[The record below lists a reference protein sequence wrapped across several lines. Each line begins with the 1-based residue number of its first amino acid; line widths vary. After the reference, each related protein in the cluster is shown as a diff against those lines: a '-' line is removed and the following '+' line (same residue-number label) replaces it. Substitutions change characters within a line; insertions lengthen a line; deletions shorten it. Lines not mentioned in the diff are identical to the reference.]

1 MDPPTSSSISIQTKH
16 IFGCKND
23 IANAVYHIDEHRIIY
38 AAGHNIVIYN
48 IEDRQMQFL
57 PGIEGSLGIT
67 SVTLCPKHRFLAVA
81 ERAERGVICVYDMAK
96 QRKKRVLV
104 TSDCLSQ
111 EYISMS
117 FAPKQEKKFLISLG
131 GHPDWT
137 LIYWQWDRQ
146 RVLHSTKVSSGSPVY
161 QISFNILD
169 YMNGIIATGNNVFF
183 WYKPIDGLKVQSQG
197 IAKKEPHVSNNYLC
211 HSWLYDGKLVV
222 GTDSGE
228 ILLCDQ
234 NCEYRGYFTSGME
247 SWSVLCI
254 LPYSNGFLV
263 GGEEARVVMFERN
276 TDDLRLH
283 YARSQK
289 SISVTNQPTAKIKGI
304 SISPNSEDS
313 LILVLDNSQ
322 IYNLPFT
329 SEQDEAKPLSD
340 LFHSNA
346 ITGLDVCIRKPLVVT
361 CGIDNSVR
369 IWNYEKNCLEVI
381 EFFTEEPYSVAFHPS
396 GFHIVV
402 GFADKLRMMNVFAST
417 IKHYK
422 EIHIKGC
429 KEIKFCNGGHMFAAA
444 NGHEVQVFNFYTG
457 ENPPNMKFRKHIA
470 KVTSL
475 HWNEDDSLLY
485 SAGSDGAVYEWRI
498 NVRPEMQRED
508 PDFSA
513 SKDSNSFECIAV
525 SPNTENRSYYLTGK
539 SNDIKEI
546 VNSLVKNT
554 EKNETEVKQS
564 VRSLETAITVKQ
576 ISITHN
582 GKFLVAGVAEA
593 EKPGALRIYKFAPFT
608 GEYEEIQAHS
618 LPIVRIRITFDDSY
632 IFSAGQDGALI
643 IYEIKDKDNRSLKK
657 EKEGYGLP
665 FAEEIL
671 ITKAEI
677 EELNHEITS
686 LQTTAR
692 ELETNNKMY
701 YDMELQEKQRQ
712 IEELKQQIFQGAQ
725 QEKHR
730 YDQLFK
736 AKRDMEQSY
745 EERLISIKHQF
756 TQEKEELNK
765 NFAIK
770 LRKEEERYEE
780 LKKEREYKAKEAAER
795 IERLKSDHTR
805 VMAEREEK
813 HRKQY
818 EEVRMEI
825 ELLAK
830 ENEDQQ
836 KEFELRRQKL
846 EEINERQLFE
856 LREQNIKEI
865 QGIKADCDTADA
877 ELSLARKVEEK
888 LKDDKNKKAEE
899 VKQMDEELEN
909 QREKI
914 KHQNNDLKSNEKEI
928 TVRKNT
934 IKEKE
939 KRIFELKKK
948 KQELEKFRFVLDYK
962 IRELKRDIGPR
973 EDEIIRLKEQTSE
986 MEKELKH
993 LENVNEKLGILVDN
1007 LRLRQDGMQE
1017 EIKKQSEKL
1026 TENSSKIQALKDGIY
1041 DCVQYIQE
1049 EKKLKEAVLKLY
1061 EKFVRN
1067 EIQAKVSTTENQYVR
1082 QCEHLERT
1090 ISGLRKKLKKVNKV
1104 HQQDTS
1110 RIMSNNV
1117 DLISEINGLKKE
1129 LKYLEYLE
1137 KEVKKMEMN
1146 KIDKK
1151 AVVEDVMKKEIEK
1164 NKEEITILRRRLN
1177 ELETGVPQ
1185 SFHQED
1191 VLVS

>member
-1 MDPPTSSSISIQTKH
+1 MESSITIQTKH
-16 IFGCKND
+16 IFGCKGD
-23 IANAVYHIDEHRIIY
+23 IANAVYHIDEHRVIY
-38 AAGHNIVIYN
+38 ASGHNIVIYN

-57 PGIEGSLGIT
+57 PGLEGSLGIT
-67 SVTLCPKHRFLAVA
+67 AVSLCPKRRFLAVA
-81 ERAERGVICVYDMAK
+81 ERAERAIIFVYDLQK
-96 QRKKRVLV
+96 QRKKRALV

-117 FAPKQEKKFLISLG
+117 FAPKLEKKYLISLG
-131 GHPDWT
+131 GQPDWT

-146 RVLHSTKVSSGSPVY
+146 RVLYSTKVSSGSPVY
-161 QISFNILD
+161 QVSFNILD
-169 YMNGIIATGNNVFF
+169 YTNGIIVTGNNVFLF
-183 WYKPIDGLKVQSQG
+183 YKPIEGLNKIQTQG

-211 HSWLYDGKLVV
+211 HSWLYDGKLVI
-222 GTDSGE
+222 GTDAGE

-234 NCEYRGYFTSGME
+234 NCEYRGYLTSGME

-276 TDDLRLH
+276 PEDLRMH
-283 YARSQK
+283 YGRSQK
-289 SISVTNQPTAKIKGI
+289 SISVTNQPTAKIKGM

-313 LILVLDNSQ
+313 LILALDNSQ

-340 LFHSNA
+340 LFHTNA
-346 ITGLDVCIRKPLVVT
+346 ITGLDVCIRKPLIAT

-369 IWNYEKNCLEVI
+369 IWNYEKNNLEVI
-381 EFFTEEPYSVAFHPS
+381 EFFTEEPYSIAFHPS

-402 GFADKLRMMNVFAST
+402 GFADKLRMMNIFATT

-422 EIHIKGC
+422 EIHIKVC

-475 HWNEDDSLLY
+475 HWNDDDSLLY
-485 SAGSDGAVYEWRI
+485 SAGADGAVYEWKI
-498 NVRPEMQRED
+498 NVRPEMQNED

-525 SPNTENRSYYLTGK
+525 SPNTECRAYYLTGK

-546 VNSLVKNT
+546 VNNVVKNS
-554 EKNETEVKQS
+554 EKNETEIKQAL
-564 VRSLETAITVKQ
+564 RTLETGVTIKQ
-576 ISITHN
+576 IAITHN
-582 GKFLVAGVAEA
+582 GKFLVAGVSEA
-593 EKPGALRIYKFAPFT
+593 EKPGALRIYKFDSFN
-608 GEYEEIQAHS
+608 GEYSEIQAHS
-618 LPIVRIRITFDDSY
+618 LPVVRIRITYDDTF
-632 IFSAGQDGALI
+632 IFSAGQDGSLI
-643 IYEIKDKDNRSLKK
+643 IYEIRDKDFRSLKR
-657 EKEGYGLP
+657 EKEGNSLT

-671 ITKAEI
+671 ITKSEI
-677 EELNHEITS
+677 EELNHEIENLKTA
-686 LQTTAR
+686 AR
-692 ELETNNKMY
+692 ELETNSKMH
-701 YDMELQEKQRQ
+701 YDMELQDKQRQ
-712 IEELKQQIFQGAQ
+712 IEELKQQIYQGAQ
-725 QEKHR
+725 QEKQR
-730 YDQLFK
+730 YDSLFK
-736 AKRDMEQSY
+736 SKREMETTY
-745 EERLISIKHQF
+745 EERLISIKNQF
-756 TQEKEELNK
+756 NQEKEELNR

-770 LRKEEERYEE
+770 LKKEEERFEE
-780 LKKEREYKAKEAAER
+780 LKKEREYKAKDAAER
-795 IERLKSDHTR
+795 IERLKSEHTR
-805 VMAEREEK
+805 MMAEREEK
-813 HRKQY
+813 YRKQY
-818 EEVRMEI
+818 EEVRIEI
-825 ELLAK
+825 EMLAK

-836 KEFELRRQKL
+836 RDFESKRQRL
-846 EEINERQLFE
+846 EEINERDLFE
-856 LREQNIKEI
+856 LREQNIQEI
-865 QGIKADCDTADA
+865 KGIKTDCDTADA
-877 ELSLARKVEEK
+877 ELSLARKVEEG
-888 LKDDKNKKAEE
+888 LKETKNKKVEE
-899 VKQMDEELEN
+899 VKQMDDELEN
-909 QREKI
+909 QRDKI
-914 KHQNNDLKSNEKEI
+914 TNQNGDLKSNEKEI
-928 TVRKNT
+928 TVRKTT

-993 LENVNEKLGILVDN
+993 LESVNEKLGILVEN

-1026 TENSSKIQALKDGIY
+1026 IENNARIQALKDGIY
-1041 DCVQYIQE
+1041 DAVQYIQD

-1067 EIQAKVSTTENQYVR
+1067 ETQAKGSTTENQYVR

-1104 HQQDTS
+1104 HQQDTG

-1117 DLISEINGLKKE
+1117 DLISEINGLRKE
-1129 LKYLEYLE
+1129 LKYLNYLKKQIDILSQQKGGKKAIIE
-1137 KEVKKMEMN
+1137 DVAKKEMEMQ
-1146 KIDKK
+1146 
-1151 AVVEDVMKKEIEK
+1151 
-1164 NKEEITILRRRLN
+1164 KEEILVLRRRLN

-1185 SFHQED
+1185 AFKGPED
-1191 VLVS
+1191 ISVT